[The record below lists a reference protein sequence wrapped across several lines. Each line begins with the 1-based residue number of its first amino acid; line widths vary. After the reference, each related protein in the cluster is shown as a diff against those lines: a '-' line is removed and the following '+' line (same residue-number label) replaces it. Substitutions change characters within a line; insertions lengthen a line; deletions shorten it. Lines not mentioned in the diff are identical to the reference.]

1 MAKTPVQQLTTA
13 TLKLNQDP
21 QDAEAAAEVSSLA
34 QQVAPAWAAATKP
47 PEMSAGRISSTG
59 AWLVVAAVDPAQAA
73 ADGPT
78 AAGALLALTTALD
91 EIEEK
96 GWMKYALEDDV
107 IPSLEEVAEAIGGL
121 IKKGIDAVTPGM
133 GALPWIVGGLG
144 IAWYLTRKR
153 R

>member
-47 PEMSAGRISSTG
+47 EEMSAGRISSTG